1 MFNLSFAAGGLVV
14 GIRSWEHLKS
24 LHSREVRAPGSIA
37 TRIQRNA
44 FCVIFLTARQVVHVV
59 PSGSS
64 PHNLESCAMDVL
76 ETLLGV
82 RQ

>member
-14 GIRSWEHLKS
+14 GIRSWL
-24 LHSREVRAPGSIA
+24 RAPGSIA
-37 TRIQRNA
+37 IRIQRNA